1 MSEHEINPQLWFG
14 TRELTH
20 TPIHFTVA
28 KTKLSPESKLWILN
42 KLSGRFSSVQ
52 SVDDSTEFFITGD
65 TTYPAFEDP
74 AEAVLYE
81 LYWS

>member
-28 KTKLSPESKLWILN
+28 KTRLTDESKLWILN

-52 SVDDSTEFFITGD
+52 NIDDTNNFFITD
-65 TTYPAFEDP
+65 SFFPAFEDP